1 MRSCCKT
8 RKNCPFILSCTSPL
22 FPLPTTNYT
31 PPKTANTVMTTVVSP
46 KMKTVVADN
55 DEFLSFFTF
64 CFVWGQLFLSSI
76 NKVIHQ
82 TSDTIVRRFHRCS
95 NTPCIDITSYLLVLQ
110 KKYKAIESVN
120 PLSLIARCWSH

>member
-1 MRSCCKT
+1 MRSCYKT
-8 RKNCPFILSCTSPL
+8 RKNCPFILSCTSRTSRTSPL

-55 DEFLSFFTF
+55 EEFLSFNI

-82 TSDTIVRRFHRCS
+82 TSDTIVRRFHRLRLFKHTLHRH
-95 NTPCIDITSYLLVLQ
+95 N
-110 KKYKAIESVN
+110 
-120 PLSLIARCWSH
+120 LIFISPTKEI